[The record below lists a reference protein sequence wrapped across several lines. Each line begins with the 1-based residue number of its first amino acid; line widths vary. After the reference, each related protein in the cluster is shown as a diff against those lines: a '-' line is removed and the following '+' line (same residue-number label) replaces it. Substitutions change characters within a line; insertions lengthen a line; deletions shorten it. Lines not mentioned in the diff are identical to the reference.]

1 MVKHYAILLLALFS
15 LTSNAQSFNAAGER
29 KVNAIDRVI
38 HLNEM
43 QKGII
48 KRAYEKLL
56 VVQDSAMNKVLDT
69 ERSFQIIYD
78 AKHDFHNRFIGIL
91 TTAQLVAYVKSVY
104 KPEVNAKASYYC
116 SLLTDTGK
124 YDELTIKEYK
134 KKISEYLMLEKIVY
148 VRDKYDYAKQKNN
161 ISRLKALQPT
171 CLKEALN
178 LEKQKGLN
186 KLRNGKIAW

>member
-1 MVKHYAILLLALFS
+1 MVKHYAILLLTLFS

-29 KVNAIDRVI
+29 KVNAINRVI
-38 HLNEM
+38 DLNEM

-48 KRAYEKLL
+48 KSAYEKLL
-56 VVQDSAMNKVLDT
+56 VVQDSAMNKVSDT

-78 AKHDFHNRFIGIL
+78 AKHNFHNRFVRTL
-91 TTAQLVAYVKSVY
+91 TTSQLVAYVKSVY
-104 KPEVNAKASYYC
+104 KPEVNAKVSYYC
-116 SLLTDTGK
+116 SLLADTGK

-134 KKISEYLMLEKIVY
+134 EKMSEYLMLEKIVY

>member
-1 MVKHYAILLLALFS
+1 MVKHYAILLFAIFS
-15 LTSNAQSFNAAGER
+15 LTSNAQSFDAAGDR

-48 KRAYEKLL
+48 KSAYEKLL
-56 VVQDSAMNKVLDT
+56 VVQDSAMNKVSDT

-78 AKHDFHNRFIGIL
+78 AKHDFHNRFIRIL
-91 TTAQLVAYVKSVY
+91 TTSQLVAYVKSVY
-104 KPEVNAKASYYC
+104 KPEVNAKSSYYC
-116 SLLTDTGK
+116 SLLVDTGK
-124 YDELTIKEYK
+124 YDELTIKGYK
-134 KKISEYLMLEKIVY
+134 EKISEYLMLEKIVY

-186 KLRNGKIAW
+186 KLRDGRIAW

>member
-1 MVKHYAILLLALFS
+1 MVKHYAILLFAIFS
-15 LTSNAQSFNAAGER
+15 LTSNAQSFDAAGER

-48 KRAYEKLL
+48 KRAYKRLL
-56 VVQDSAMNKVLDT
+56 VMQDSAMNKVSDT

-78 AKHDFHNRFIGIL
+78 AKHDFHNLFMGTL
-91 TTAQLVAYVKSVY
+91 TTSQIVA
-104 KPEVNAKASYYC
+104 YC
-116 SLLTDTGK
+116 SLLADTGK
-124 YDELTIKEYK
+124 YDELTVKEYK
-134 KKISEYLMLEKIVY
+134 EKVSEYLMLEKIVY

-186 KLRNGKIAW
+186 KLRNGRIAW